1 MRGNLC
7 LLLCCSEAKSCL
19 APQQLM
25 RHGWYNQ
32 AVETTCHE
40 RHENDYKLNLQYNA
54 VVVKSKKETAKSL
67 ISLHHVCY
75 RKSSLPPKVADIP
88 SPSKQASYMLWFYPE
103 CKIHTRREDA
113 FKCDRALGG
122 IGAYGRTVQSC
133 QVWLCVCVWLLL
145 SVPHRAPLTWPCWTS
160 APRQQVW
167 TPPCAPRSEWESL
180 KATRCLLSAT
190 DSRDS
195 TRDRWDWN

>member
-1 MRGNLC
+1 MW
-7 LLLCCSEAKSCL
+7 LLACEVIFACCHAALRQSL
-19 APQQLM
+19 AWLQLM

-88 SPSKQASYMLWFYPE
+88 SPSKQASYML
-103 CKIHTRREDA
+103 
-113 FKCDRALGG
+113 
-122 IGAYGRTVQSC
+122 
-133 QVWLCVCVWLLL
+133 
-145 SVPHRAPLTWPCWTS
+145 
-160 APRQQVW
+160 
-167 TPPCAPRSEWESL
+167 
-180 KATRCLLSAT
+180 
-190 DSRDS
+190 
-195 TRDRWDWN
+195 